1 MGKKAQKNDQLRE
14 LREKQQK
21 EALVKKKK
29 EQRLLL
35 IISICTIA
43 LILIAVGVSILVT
56 KLANKSEETTPEDTT
71 TAETADPKPLSYVSM
86 TVKYTDN
93 NNQEHTGD
101 IVLELDPNAAPITV
115 ENFTKLVQDGFYD
128 GLTFHRVIENFMIQG
143 GDPEGTGGGGSDT
156 DIKGEFSANGVNNP
170 IKHERGVISMAR
182 NGVHYN
188 DKGEL
193 DYGYN
198 TASSQFFIVHQTY
211 PSLDGQYA
219 AFGHVISGMEYVD
232 GIATMQTNASDKP
245 IKDAIIVSAKIIEK
259 PN

>member
-1 MGKKAQKNDQLRE
+1 MSKNQKAAKSKQLRE
-14 LREKQQK
+14 LREKQQQELLAK
-21 EALVKKKK
+21 KQREQRLVLMIGAGLLALILIVVGAIALVKK
-29 EQRLLL
+29 L
-35 IISICTIA
+35 T
-43 LILIAVGVSILVT
+43 
-56 KLANKSEETTPEDTT
+56 EEPIEN
-71 TAETADPKPLSYVSM
+71 LSNFVSM

-93 NNQEHTGD
+93 DGIEHTGD
-101 IVLELDPNAAPITV
+101 IILELDPSAAPITV
-115 ENFTKLVQDGFYD
+115 ANFQKLVNQGFYN

-156 DIKGEFSANGVNNP
+156 EIKGEFSANGVNNP

-182 NGVHYN
+182 SGMHYN
-188 DKGEL
+188 EKGEL

-219 AFGHVISGMEYVD
+219 AFGRVISGMEYVD
-232 GIATMQTNASDKP
+232 GIAEMATNSSDKP
-245 IKDAIIVSAKIIEK
+245 LADAIIVSAKLIEN